1 MFGYV
6 VVNPKA
12 LEEPRRDRYRAFYC
26 GLCRT
31 LGERYGLPARLAL
44 TYDMTFLILLLGSL
58 YEPEERADSCRCL
71 PHPARRH
78 ACVTTR
84 FTGYAAALNVLLAYY
99 NCEDDWHDERS
110 APKHAAA
117 LLLRRRLPLVRRAYP
132 RQFAAAEGHLAALAR
147 IEADNGSADEAANR
161 FALLMGELFVS
172 DEADHFAPALRRF
185 GEGLGRFVYL
195 MDACL
200 DVRED
205 ARRGRYNPL
214 LPLAAQP
221 EFDARCH
228 ELLTA
233 LIGEAAAEFESLPL
247 VQDVDILR
255 NILYSGVW
263 TRYALMQQQRQ
274 KERNDR

>member
-1 MFGYV
+1 M
-6 VVNPKA
+6 P
-12 LEEPRRDRYRAFYC
+12 
-26 GLCRT
+26 
-31 LGERYGLPARLAL
+31 
-44 TYDMTFLILLLGSL
+44 
-58 YEPEERADSCRCL
+58 
-71 PHPARRH
+71 
-78 ACVTTR
+78 
-84 FTGYAAALNVLLAYY
+84 
-99 NCEDDWHDERS
+99 
-110 APKHAAA
+110 
-117 LLLRRRLPLVRRAYP
+117 
-132 RQFAAAEGHLAALAR
+132 
-147 IEADNGSADEAANR
+147 
-161 FALLMGELFVS
+161 

-221 EFDARCH
+221 EFDVRCH

>member
-132 RQFAAAEGHLAALAR
+132 RQFAAAE
-147 IEADNGSADEAANR
+147 
-161 FALLMGELFVS
+161 ELS
-172 DEADHFAPALRRF
+172 
-185 GEGLGRFVYL
+185 
-195 MDACL
+195 
-200 DVRED
+200 
-205 ARRGRYNPL
+205 
-214 LPLAAQP
+214 
-221 EFDARCH
+221 
-228 ELLTA
+228 
-233 LIGEAAAEFESLPL
+233 LIH
-247 VQDVDILR
+247 I
-255 NILYSGVW
+255 
-263 TRYALMQQQRQ
+263 
-274 KERNDR
+274 